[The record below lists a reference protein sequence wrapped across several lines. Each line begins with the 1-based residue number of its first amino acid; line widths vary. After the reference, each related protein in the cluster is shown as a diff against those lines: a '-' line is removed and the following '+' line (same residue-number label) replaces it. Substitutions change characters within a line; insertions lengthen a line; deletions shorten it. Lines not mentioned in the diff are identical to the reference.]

1 MADDEE
7 EKWNPNNVGEKEE
20 YEDDDNAEEVA
31 TKMSQIEMLPISIP
45 VMKQT
50 SKKIDERFESDE
62 TVVNA
67 EEEEVH
73 HSKFEEYNVSSNS
86 NADGGDDT
94 NRNTSNKIK
103 YQQYV

>member
-1 MADDEE
+1 M
-7 EKWNPNNVGEKEE
+7 
-20 YEDDDNAEEVA
+20 
-31 TKMSQIEMLPISIP
+31 I
-45 VMKQT
+45 KQT
-50 SKKIDERFESDE
+50 SKKIDERLESDE

-67 EEEEVH
+67 EDEEVQ
-73 HSKFEEYNVSSNS
+73 HSSFEEYNDSSNS

>member
-7 EKWNPNNVGEKEE
+7 EKWNPNNFGEKEE

-50 SKKIDERFESDE
+50 SKKIDERLESDE

-73 HSKFEEYNVSSNS
+73 HFIFEEYNDSSNI
-86 NADGGDDT
+86 NADVGVDT
-94 NRNTSNKIK
+94 DGKTSNKIK
-103 YQQYV
+103 CQQ